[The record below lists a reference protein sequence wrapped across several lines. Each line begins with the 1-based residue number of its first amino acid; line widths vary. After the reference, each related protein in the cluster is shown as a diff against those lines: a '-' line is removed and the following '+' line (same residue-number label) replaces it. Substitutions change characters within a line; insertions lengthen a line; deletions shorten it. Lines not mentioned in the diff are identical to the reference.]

1 MQTRRKC
8 DIVNLLQAVCD
19 ILVKYNIILDD
30 NYTIVS
36 SHDGSRVY
44 YDKDNP
50 RTEISITNF

>member
-44 YDKDNP
+44 YDKHNP